1 MITSRSNL
9 SEPAGCSLLID
20 VKAVTKRGW
29 GPCFTV
35 RWSAPHSSFSLLA
48 VTSETS
54 KHQSQPLL
62 ANGVIWSLASSQKTV
77 GIWQNITMSSES
89 THAAQMDGGPDVQEL
104 HGDLA
109 RKFRTVSTK
118 VDSIWR
124 RFTPDQRGQ
133 AMKES
138 TGDGVVLKHSND
150 RTLGDLCD
158 YIPEYNLRDMINAIM
173 IPRAIGELVLLRQQL
188 LLQFLNHIIEE
199 ILDLGSETRNKK
211 APEKTINGALVSA
224 ASNLRIEPKP
234 LRSSLSEVL
243 AQAVEI
249 KATLE
254 DNLQLLRIEPTVL
267 NQTVKALYW
276 SRADLVPDDRG
287 RILPA
292 ITDRHLSAALFDA
305 LTTAVR
311 TTATWD
317 YIIRLLQLVD
327 DSDKVKKGL
336 VMQELSNTCHLEYRR
351 AQESLKRNIAP
362 QAHVASK
369 NFKRITDKTSGQSRI
384 VMKGQPADYTVS
396 NPQLHYILRL
406 CHSDTSP
413 TAAVQ
418 WMQKIDDHNA
428 RHVDDRMKLSEVEM
442 NSLGDLA
449 IIVSFMHMASTAIS
463 MVPVSR
469 KSGLLFTA
477 RSAELDTE
485 LNSLKTKA
493 DFGDYLVPM
502 DNLLEPHMASN
513 ALAAL
518 NDFVIEGTGARLGSL
533 YEDIVQDSLN
543 DLEDMYAEAKARLE
557 KAGKSTTYVP
567 IPKESSP
574 DGDARL
580 EHRRVKEKTRPAQSS
595 VYTLLRA
602 LRKHHRPSSRSPF
615 SSSR

>member
-1 MITSRSNL
+1 
-9 SEPAGCSLLID
+9 
-20 VKAVTKRGW
+20 
-29 GPCFTV
+29 
-35 RWSAPHSSFSLLA
+35 
-48 VTSETS
+48 
-54 KHQSQPLL
+54 
-62 ANGVIWSLASSQKTV
+62 
-77 GIWQNITMSSES
+77 MSSES

-158 YIPEYNLRDMINAIM
+158 YIPEYNLRDMIAEPEHFLNIFKFRALTRLSNQLYEGANGNPGDRELMERTGLRFALASKEETTCFIEGEEYGNSFISRVPVDQLFPGTHQMSVNAIM